1 MPCVQ
6 GHVSAGVFRFYL
18 YNQNFLPIKKF
29 TLRTCKKYD
38 ENHCVYLARTGRH
51 NEKAGGNMTMQAQH
65 RIIFA

>member
-29 TLRTCKKYD
+29 TLRTCK
-38 ENHCVYLARTGRH
+38 
-51 NEKAGGNMTMQAQH
+51 NMTKTIVFTLQEQDVTTKKPAET
-65 RIIFA
+65 